1 MRITLDQQAE
11 DILTKK
17 IGDQPGQVRLLY
29 DTEGCGCYGITSFQI
44 ISKPDSTDVPIEN
57 ESFPFWVDPQR
68 AVFYEDQLRLKGDPM
83 DGSFRLE
90 GDSQIYGQNVKLN
103 DIRSN

>member
-1 MRITLDQQAE
+1 MKITLDSNAE
-11 DILTKK
+11 QIITKK
-17 IGDQPGQVRLLY
+17 LGEQPGQIRLLY

-44 ISKPDSTDVPIEN
+44 ISQPDSTDVLIEN
-57 ESFPFWVDPQR
+57 DQFPFWVDPAR
-68 AVFYEDQLRLKGDPM
+68 AVFYEDRLRLKGDPM

-103 DIRSN
+103 DIR